1 MVLKHDRFSN
11 NVVLGFQ
18 SRRNNHEDFNS
29 IYKKVML
36 EKDFKCLRYA
46 WNRGCY
52 SLLDF
57 SPGEI
62 LEDFDSID
70 QKGDAL
76 KEFQVLQVCLQ
87 LWWPLILILCRLMCS
102 SLWNSSRRCGFVAV
116 ARGSGLKVELEETRS
131 RERGWLC

>member
-11 NVVLGFQ
+11 NVILGFQ

-87 LWWPLILILCRLMCS
+87 LWWPLILILCRFT
-102 SLWNSSRRCGFVAV
+102 N
-116 ARGSGLKVELEETRS
+116 
-131 RERGWLC
+131 